1 MLTIRKVVGSLI
13 LASLLGA
20 VQTMAQAQEGVAPGH
35 RCAKDEQGNVFC
47 SRFSGGDA
55 FIDLRTKNVVCGKGH
70 CLVDY
75 NKQGSISCARTANGV
90 AAYDK
95 KAAVVC
101 SGGCEPA
108 TNAMCEKL
116 TP

>member
-1 MLTIRKVVGSLI
+1 MLTFRKVVGTLI
-13 LASLLGA
+13 VASLLGA

-47 SRFSGGDA
+47 SRYSGGDA

-75 NKQGSISCARTANGV
+75 NSKDLSAARAPRTV
-90 AAYDK
+90 W
-95 KAAVVC
+95 
-101 SGGCEPA
+101 PLM
-108 TNAMCEKL
+108 TRR
-116 TP
+116 PQ